1 MAGSIIH
8 FLYFEIFLSL
18 FESDLDLLLQ
28 IVGSLSRGLPSYGAV
43 SLPRG
48 LPSFEARCFRLLQG
62 GEARFSQ
69 VNLERGMP
77 Q

>member
-8 FLYFEIFLSL
+8 FLFFEICFSI
-18 FESDLDLLLQ
+18 FEPDLDLLLQ
-28 IVGSLSRGLPSYGAV
+28 IVGLLSRGLPSYGAI

-48 LPSFEARCFRLLQG
+48 LPSFEARCFRPLQG

-69 VNLERGMP
+69 VNLECGML